1 MGVPSHHHLF
11 CLVGS
16 SDLWIYF
23 LIDVGLQMYL
33 FFHEIYTNFKIG
45 TCIFV
50 DFCNT
55 MVFC

>member
-1 MGVPSHHHLF
+1 VPSHHLLF